1 MLSTLVL
8 AIQKYF
14 VFIFG
19 SISAYRST
27 NWEETDFGHTPEGE
41 EIGLVLP
48 LCLKYLTPEV

>member
-8 AIQKYF
+8 AIQKNF